1 MHRMIMRPHKGR
13 VVHHIDRNGLNNRRD
28 NLQVCTPRQH
38 LAGRGPCG
46 AVSQFV
52 GVYRHGDKWEA
63 RIRSHGKVY
72 HLGYF
77 DDEVEAAKARDRKAY
92 ELHGKFAYLN
102 FPENYAC

>member
-1 MHRMIMRPHKGR
+1 MRPHKGR
-13 VVHHIDRNGLNNRRD
+13 VVHHIDGNGLNNRCD

-46 AVSQFV
+46 GVSRFV

-63 RIRSHGKVY
+63 RIRCHGKVY
-72 HLGYF
+72 YLGYF
-77 DDEVEAAKARDRKAY
+77 DDEVEAAKARDRKTY

-102 FPENYAC
+102 FPEDYAC